1 MNYVSFATGIFNIK
15 FIIKSETFL
24 SGKKIEGGMVL
35 CFEGLS
41 AKGSPQQVGPLALM
55 LREGPTHNSKI
66 TEINGP
72 VPS

>member
-1 MNYVSFATGIFNIK
+1 MSVRGENRR
-15 FIIKSETFL
+15 E
-24 SGKKIEGGMVL
+24 MVL
-35 CFEGLS
+35 WSEGS
-41 AKGSPQQVGPLALM
+41 SVKGSPQQVGPLALM